1 VGVMYPRRLLET
13 CLLQALFVLY
23 VNEKEAMYGL
33 MIYEKKKTPE
43 NRKRK
48 ILQKKPLPLLCFQ
61 LCFLPLF
68 CSLFCINSAATFS
81 YYLVF
86 PCHNLLP
93 FEVCFAGKISQ
104 HIPVSRGLDMLLHAK
119 HLYVKFM

>member
-13 CLLQALFVLY
+13 CLLKAFFVLY

-43 NRKRK
+43 NRRRK

-61 LCFLPLF
+61 LCF
-68 CSLFCINSAATFS
+68 
-81 YYLVF
+81 
-86 PCHNLLP
+86 
-93 FEVCFAGKISQ
+93 
-104 HIPVSRGLDMLLHAK
+104 
-119 HLYVKFM
+119 